1 MRIALLGNP
10 NTGKSSI
17 FNLLTGMRQHIGNF
31 PGVTVDK
38 KVGRIQGTDFTLM
51 DLPGTY
57 SIYPHSK
64 DEEVVYNVLTNKEN
78 KEYPDKI
85 AVVIDATNFRR
96 NLLLFS
102 QVYDLGLPTI
112 LIINMIDLA
121 ERKGLEID
129 TEALKAIFPETEIV
143 LSNARVK
150 LGKDRIIQAF
160 EQAKRTE
167 QNRVYNSEVAQIE
180 NVSQQEK
187 EAQERFAWIDTQ
199 LDRIVKKKQD
209 MRSTKSYKADRILTH
224 PVWGYVI
231 FASVLF
237 LIFQFIFTFS
247 SIPMDFI
254 DEQFGNLSALLEEN
268 MSEGI
273 LRDLITQGI
282 IPGIG
287 GVVIF
292 IPQIAILFFFLALLE
307 GSGYMARVVFI
318 MDRLMRPFG
327 LNGKSVVPL
336 MSSVACAIPGVMAAR
351 TIPNWKERLTTI
363 LVAPLMSCSARIPVY
378 ALLISLV
385 VPETKFLGIFN
396 LQGVVLLGLY
406 VLGVVAALAIAALLN
421 KFIHTRNKGYLLLEM
436 PAYKMPQWSNVGMT
450 VYEKV
455 KTFILDAGKIIL
467 AISIVIWALSSYG
480 PTKRVDAAVEAAE
493 LQIIK
498 EDLNDEDA
506 LNLINGARLRNSYI
520 GIMGQAIEPIIQP
533 LGYDWK
539 IGISLITS
547 FAAREVF
554 VGTLATIYAVHDDG
568 EENLVLR
575 EKLLRDTRDDGT
587 PLYTLATGMSL
598 LVFYAFAMQ
607 CMATLAVVKRETNSW
622 KWPIFQLLFL
632 GALAYVSAF
641 ITYQLFN

>member
-167 QNRVYNSEVAQIE
+167 QNRVYNSEVVQIE

-254 DEQFGNLSALLEEN
+254 DGQFGNLSASLEEN
-268 MSEGI
+268 MNEGI

-493 LQIIK
+493 LQIVK

>member
-254 DEQFGNLSALLEEN
+254 DGQFGNLSASLEEN
-268 MSEGI
+268 MNEGI

-493 LQIIK
+493 LQIVK

>member
-254 DEQFGNLSALLEEN
+254 DGQFGNLSASLEEN
-268 MSEGI
+268 MNEGI
-273 LRDLITQGI
+273 LRDLITQGV

-493 LQIIK
+493 LQIVK

>member
-64 DEEVVYNVLTNKEN
+64 DEEVVYNVLTNKEHQ
-78 KEYPDKI
+78 EYPDKI

-102 QVYDLGLPTI
+102 QIYDLGLPTI

-121 ERKGLEID
+121 ERKGLEVD

-167 QNRVYNSEVAQIE
+167 QNRVYNAEFAQIE
-180 NVSQQEK
+180 NIFQQEK

-254 DEQFGNLSALLEEN
+254 DEQFGNLGALLEEN
-268 MSEGI
+268 MNEGI

-396 LQGVVLLGLY
+396 LQGLVLLGLY
-406 VLGVVAALAIAALLN
+406 VLGVVAALAVAALLN
-421 KFIHTRNKGYLLLEM
+421 KFIQTRNKGYLLLEM

-467 AISIVIWALSSYG
+467 AISIIIWALSSYG

-493 LQIIK
+493 LQIVK

-622 KWPIFQLLFL
+622 KWPLFQLVFL
-632 GALAYVSAF
+632 GALAYISAF